1 MELKDKNYAFS
12 IGNCSGREL
21 PAALSPDPPPT
32 RQPHPAGAPTPGG
45 NWLAPAPTQSK
56 ILLRRLIYIK
66 PFPLIGGYLIAVG
79 RSAGGTPAGNLPA
92 ASFFRTETLS
102 TRPGPD
108 WDARRDVL
116 GGSLGF
122 GESAG
127 ASFSVWMAPSGR

>member
-1 MELKDKNYAFS
+1 IGKVLAIVDMEEVAWHGVF
-12 IGNCSGREL
+12 
-21 PAALSPDPPPT
+21 
-32 RQPHPAGAPTPGG
+32 
-45 NWLAPAPTQSK
+45 
-56 ILLRRLIYIK
+56 
-66 PFPLIGGYLIAVG
+66 F
-79 RSAGGTPAGNLPA
+79 A
-92 ASFFRTETLS
+92 ASGSTVCLSAIDAQWSLSAMCRRCFQHIPECLCTIPYRCSVPSAPECRPFGLKRSLS

>member
-1 MELKDKNYAFS
+1 MDMEEVAWH
-12 IGNCSGREL
+12 G
-21 PAALSPDPPPT
+21 
-32 RQPHPAGAPTPGG
+32 
-45 NWLAPAPTQSK
+45 
-56 ILLRRLIYIK
+56 
-66 PFPLIGGYLIAVG
+66 V
-79 RSAGGTPAGNLPA
+79 LPA
-92 ASFFRTETLS
+92 ASGSAVCLSATDAQWSLSVMLPAYPRVSLYDTVQKLGPICARMPAFRTETLS